1 MSNPVG
7 RPPKFDS
14 PEQLEQLSKSWW
26 ESIEGTEEIPDI
38 ETWAI
43 ALDTTRKTL
52 FEYEDKPNFSNTI
65 KRWKDRIFASKKQ
78 LALRGKLNPAIFIF
92 DAINNTDYRNRT
104 EQDLHVKELP
114 KPILS
119 GLAKNVSADNS
130 DAETS

>member
-7 RPPKFDS
+7 RPPKFNS
-14 PEQLEQLSKSWW
+14 TEQLEKLSKAWW
-26 ESIEGTEEIPDI
+26 KSIEGTEEIPDI

-52 FEYEDKPNFSNTI
+52 FEYEDKPEFSNTI

-104 EQDLHVKELP
+104 EQDLRVKELP
-114 KPILS
+114 QPILS
-119 GLAKNVSADNS
+119 GLAKNVPADNS
-130 DAETS
+130 NTEAS